1 MEIVDKISGFLKEV
15 QSEMKKVSWP
25 TRKETLGSTT
35 VVIVVVL
42 ILALFIGL
50 SDVILSKIMELLVK

>member
-25 TRKETLGSTT
+25 TRKDTLGSTT
-35 VVIVVVL
+35 VVVVVVL

-50 SDVILSKIMELLVK
+50 TDGILSKIMELLVK